1 MQTTLERNS
10 CCDPAGP
17 GVDDD
22 LAAAA
27 VRVAVLNQPLEL
39 AASRTGG
46 RQFWLQSE
54 ALITGITAGEPG
66 LDLLVLSG
74 HGPWHGGPDHL
85 EIIGEACREARVWTA
100 IRTGG
105 PVPAMAL
112 LDRDGRVVTRHTGAI
127 GGTPEPRIVD
137 GPGGLRTGLTF
148 VESASALVRDPGLR
162 GAELIVALRVD
173 PAPGPAAV
181 QRPTRALA
189 WTQSCFVATA
199 NACGTVGS
207 HRWVGWSLIAGFDG
221 RVLATCEDLECELAV
236 ADLYPGDLR
245 RARRHR
251 SRSCTDLQAAMR
263 RHRTPSR

>member
-10 CCDPAGP
+10 LCDFD
-17 GVDDD
+17 GVGADDD
-22 LAAAA
+22 LAA
-27 VRVAVLNQPLEL
+27 VRVAVVNQPLEL
-39 AASRTGG
+39 AAALTGSRRAWIET
-46 RQFWLQSE
+46 E

-74 HGPWHGGPDHL
+74 HGPWHGGPDHM
-85 EIIGEACREARVWTA
+85 EIVGEACRKAGVWAA

-105 PVPAMAL
+105 PAPAMAL
-112 LDRDGRVVTRHTGAI
+112 FDRDGCVLSRHTAAPGGA
-127 GGTPEPRIVD
+127 PEPRIVD
-137 GPGGLRTGLTF
+137 GPGGLRTGLAF
-148 VESASALVRDPGLR
+148 VESANALVSDPGLR

-173 PAPGPAAV
+173 PAPGPSAV

-199 NACGTVGS
+199 NACGNVGN

-221 RVLATCEDLECELAV
+221 QVLATCEDLESELAV

-245 RARRHR
+245 RARLDR

-263 RHRTPSR
+263 RHRKPSR

>member
-1 MQTTLERNS
+1 MQMTLKREGHQ
-10 CCDPAGP
+10 DFDGP
-17 GVDDD
+17 IAADD
-22 LAAAA
+22 LAA

-39 AASRTGG
+39 AAASADTR
-46 RQFWLQSE
+46 RFWLQSA

-85 EIIGEACREARVWTA
+85 ETIGEACRRAGVWTA

-105 PVPAMAL
+105 PAPAMAL
-112 LDRDGRVVTRHTGAI
+112 LDRDGQVVIQHRAGLAGA
-127 GGTPEPRIVD
+127 PRPRTVD

-148 VESASALVRDPGLR
+148 VESAGAVVSDPGLR
-162 GAELIVALRVD
+162 GAELIVALRVN
-173 PAPGPAAV
+173 PAPDPSSV

-207 HRWVGWSLIAGFDG
+207 HRWAGWSLIAGFDG
-221 RVLATCEDLECELAV
+221 RILATCEDEECELAV
-236 ADLYPGDLR
+236 ADLYPGELRHARRQRNRSGVDLH
-245 RARRHR
+245 AALRRHR
-251 SRSCTDLQAAMR
+251 SS
-263 RHRTPSR
+263 SR